1 MEQNQKKS
9 IRFERPLRGMLA
21 AHKPQGMISK
31 DLSRWIEKRIGR
43 QKLGHVGTLDPMAEG
58 VLCLL
63 FGSATRLQDHLL
75 EMPKT
80 YEFDMKLGIETD
92 SYDTDGKVTAEC
104 DASGITRADLE
115 GVLDQFRGP
124 IRQVPPVFSAVKY
137 KGKPLYEYARKNQG
151 DQVPIQD
158 LERPVFIEFLELL
171 NFDSGIAT
179 LRARCSKGTYI
190 RSLIRDM
197 AHAAGTIATLNR
209 LIRTEASGAGIAA
222 CVTLDDM
229 EKALEEGPEKFAKLI
244 VPPEQL
250 ALGLPVWQAVHLDCL
265 SRLLKGQTVSVGA
278 DIWLAN
284 LKSGATQGSPDSGNS
299 LQVMLLDDR
308 GQAFGLGESK
318 MIEGGRFLITMKRG
332 LL

>member
-21 AHKPQGMISK
+21 AHKPKGMISK

-115 GVLDQFRGP
+115 GVLDRFRGP

-284 LKSGATQGSPDSGNS
+284 LKSGAAQGSPDSGNS
-299 LQVMLLDDR
+299 LAVMLLDDR

>member
-284 LKSGATQGSPDSGNS
+284 LKSGAAQGSPDSGNS